1 MDTKNPIG
9 IPLHDNC
16 IFGVRKNA
24 AIDIMEEIIKKD
36 ALSIGRWGHFIGW
49 NPKDVLFVIVKIFPK
64 HNKRVCCNW

>member
-36 ALSIGRWGHFIGW
+36 ALSIGRWGHFIG
-49 NPKDVLFVIVKIFPK
+49 
-64 HNKRVCCNW
+64 